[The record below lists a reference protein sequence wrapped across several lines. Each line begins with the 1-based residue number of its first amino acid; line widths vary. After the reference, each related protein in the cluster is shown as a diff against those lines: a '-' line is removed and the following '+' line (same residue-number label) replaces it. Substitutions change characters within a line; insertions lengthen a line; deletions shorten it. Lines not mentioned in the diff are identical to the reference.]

1 MPEPGPSLEKA
12 LVFQVVA
19 GSPGVPFFCWRSHRL
34 EFSEKR
40 ILIVTNFGHMM
51 SHYNMFVF
59 PNLVLPLTASLNLD
73 LAQTLALPFWQY
85 LLFGVTAL
93 PWGIAGDRVGG
104 RILMIVMFLGAG
116 VSGMAAAIWVDSAWA
131 LSLALAGI
139 GFFSGIYH
147 PIGMGLISKG
157 VKRLTVAMGY
167 NAVFGGLGLVI
178 APLATG
184 IFNWISG
191 PGTAFLALGTLNLIG
206 FLLML
211 IFPMAKTQIEMA
223 KKQSDGENGRIGA
236 FVALLIAAG
245 LAGLAFTGATVI
257 IPSYLEL
264 KGTQILRT
272 ASAFWS
278 EGLSSNLMATLV
290 TSLVYAVGMVGQYIG
305 GHAGERYDA
314 RLIYLVCHAACIP
327 LAFLMA
333 ATQDFTLAGLS
344 MAYFF
349 FLLGNQPCE
358 NTLVARFT
366 PERWHHSAFGLKF
379 VLTFGVGSVAVKV
392 AAWVKSVW
400 GMEAIFTSLGFNS
413 VCITAAILVLIAM
426 TNRPAT
432 AEINVNEM
440 RAAV

>member
-1 MPEPGPSLEKA
+1 LE
-12 LVFQVVA
+12 
-19 GSPGVPFFCWRSHRL
+19 S
-34 EFSEKR
+34 SEKR

-59 PNLVLPLTASLNLD
+59 PSLVLPLTTSLNLD

-93 PWGIAGDRVGG
+93 PWGLAGDRIGG
-104 RILMIVMFLGAG
+104 RILMILMFLGAG
-116 VSGMAAAIWVDSAWA
+116 LSGLAAAMWVNSAWG

-184 IFNWISG
+184 IFNWVSG
-191 PGTAFLALGTLNLIG
+191 PRAAFFALGALNLIG
-206 FLLML
+206 LLLML
-211 IFPMAKTQIEMA
+211 TFPLVKTQSEMG
-223 KKQSDGENGRIGA
+223 KKQSDDENGRIGA
-236 FVALLIAAG
+236 LVALLIAAG

-257 IPSYLEL
+257 FPSYLEL
-264 KGTQILRT
+264 KGTQILRA

-278 EGLSSNLMATLV
+278 SDLSSNLVATSV
-290 TSLVYAVGMVGQYIG
+290 TSIVYVLAMVGQYIG

-314 RLIYLVCHAACIP
+314 RFVYLIFQAACIP
-327 LAFLMA
+327 FAFLMSV
-333 ATQDFTLAGLS
+333 TQDFILAGLS

-366 PERWHHSAFGLKF
+366 PKRWHHSAFGLKF
-379 VLTFGVGSVAVKV
+379 VLTFGVGSVGVKMV
-392 AAWVKSVW
+392 AWIQSVW
-400 GMEAIFTSLGFNS
+400 GMEAIFTSLGITS
-413 VCITAAILVLIAM
+413 IGITAAILVLIAI
-426 TNRPAT
+426 TNRPAK